1 LRSFTKAAQSL
12 GVTQPAVS
20 SHIKRLQELLG
31 DELFDRSSQGVS
43 LTPQWVASS
52 KLTFTAS
59 ISHDDDNYIGSNP
72 VGVIPVA
79 TLTQARHDKLTGESA
94 SMIYT
99 PIRAIMLTVSA
110 SHTTRDS
117 NISQFHYNDV
127 QGTVGITYK
136 FFRYG
141 SEL

>member
-1 LRSFTKAAQSL
+1 LSADLTSQTDYFR
-12 GVTQPAVS
+12 
-20 SHIKRLQELLG
+20 
-31 DELFDRSSQGVS
+31 DRGVS

-52 KLTFTAS
+52 KLTFSAS

-79 TLTQARHDKLTGESA
+79 TITQARHDKLTGESA
-94 SMIYT
+94 SMTYT
-99 PIRAIMLTVSA
+99 PIRAIMLSVSA

-117 NISQFHYNDV
+117 NVSQFHYNDV